1 MGVIKVKRTQD
12 YTVISNEAAQDSR
25 LSYKAKGIL
34 LYLFSKPDGWEVRID
49 DLVHQGPDGK
59 GAVKTGMREL
69 KDAGYAE
76 LKTKFDGKKVVGKTW
91 EVSDRPI
98 FAPSKNTTIEKPIQ
112 LIKKDTP
119 YRGKDKKVAESVDDL
134 SFSQQ
139 KEKLLF
145 EFFEANSA
153 QVEAIKEYCKWNFTA
168 EQFELT
174 LKEYVLNP
182 GNVAQL
188 HKEPQRQM
196 KAIYRWFMRQKRFTR
211 PNNSKTVKASSNTP
225 GTLLDKTLT
234 GLMKEGYEKYLRQ
247 VKEKYPAL
255 YASNCKVL
263 TASEFEDIFSMK
275 KFPQYRIKGK
285 LTLKEK
291 LWDIHEL
298 FNDKSYHRNTKDSIT
313 PMLEDYLTDKIKIN
327 GDLQRRSA

>member
-49 DLVHQGPDGK
+49 DLVEQGPDGK
-59 GAVKTGMREL
+59 GAIKTGMREL
-69 KDAGYAE
+69 KEAGYAK
-76 LKTKFDGKKVVGKTW
+76 LKTKWNGKKVVGKTW

-98 FAPSKNTTIEKPIQ
+98 FAPSKITTIEKPIQ

-119 YRGKDKKVAESVDDL
+119 YKGESEKVAKNVDDL
-134 SFSQQ
+134 DFSIR
-139 KEKLLF
+139 KEKELF
-145 EFFEANSA
+145 EYFDKNPA
-153 QVEAIKEYCKWNFTA
+153 QVEAIKEYCLWQFTK
-168 EQFELT
+168 EQFKDT
-174 LKEYVLNP
+174 IKEYVLNP

-188 HKEPQRQM
+188 HKDPQRQM
-196 KAIYRWFMRQKRFTR
+196 KAIYRWFQRQKRF
-211 PNNSKTVKASSNTP
+211 SKPIPLKDKKTNGNTS
-225 GTLLDKTLT
+225 GALLDKTLT

-247 VKEKYPAL
+247 VKDKYPAL